1 MGRLCPIRTWECLWK
16 TGAFRESQILHG
28 GGGGGV
34 PGRCLPYDV
43 SAESFEETDTARNSR
58 IRKEHGQLT
67 SDVGVSS

>member
-1 MGRLCPIRTWECLWK
+1 MKSGV
-16 TGAFRESQILHG
+16 FRESRVAHG
-28 GGGGGV
+28 GSGRV
-34 PGRCLPYDV
+34 SGRCLPCDV